1 MLSPNWVQ
9 RQMTVA
15 AIANNRSMWPWSLYF
30 SRTQRRYYNRRQ
42 YDSDSDSYQSRHR
55 RRDRTAHVRKQP
67 IVWSIIGSMTRIR
80 TLMQVVAGS
89 VVIVGFDGRGVLRT
103 MSAVVQVA
111 KLGTKV
117 CIICWMRKE
126 DNRMH
131 CWMIPL
137 TVTTAAVSRST
148 TRQETQVEESFI
160 WWQQLYK

>member
-1 MLSPNWVQ
+1 
-9 RQMTVA
+9 
-15 AIANNRSMWPWSLYF
+15 
-30 SRTQRRYYNRRQ
+30 
-42 YDSDSDSYQSRHR
+42 
-55 RRDRTAHVRKQP
+55 
-67 IVWSIIGSMTRIR
+67 
-80 TLMQVVAGS
+80 MQVVAGS

-137 TVTTAAVSRST
+137 TVTTAAASRST
-148 TRQETQVEESFI
+148 THQEIQMEECFI
-160 WWQQLYK
+160 